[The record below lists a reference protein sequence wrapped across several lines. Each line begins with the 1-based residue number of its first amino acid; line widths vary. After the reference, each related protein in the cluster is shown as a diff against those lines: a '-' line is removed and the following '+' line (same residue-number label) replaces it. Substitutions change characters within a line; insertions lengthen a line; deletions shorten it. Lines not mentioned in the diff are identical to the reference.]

1 MEATA
6 ASTAKVS
13 DRELALQLA
22 SVMLHC
28 VGGGAGGDVL
38 RVIDE
43 SGLSFVQMKALVTLG
58 GTEIADEAEGTTVTA
73 LAESL
78 GISAASASR
87 AVEGLVKRRLTSR
100 VEDTEDR
107 RIRRLTLTAKGREL
121 ADQIV
126 SARLAGIEDFTASLE
141 SRERSKLAAALG
153 ALMERPELAEV
164 YRRNQ
169 ERAAR

>member
-1 MEATA
+1 MEVAA
-6 ASTAKVS
+6 ASQAKIS

-28 VGGGAGGDVL
+28 VGGAGGEVM

-58 GTEIADEAEGTTVTA
+58 GTEAVEGTEGTTVTA
-73 LAESL
+73 LSESL

-87 AVEGLVKRRLTSR
+87 AVDGLVKRRLTSR
-100 VEDTEDR
+100 VEDSEDR

-141 SRERSKLAAALG
+141 GSERTNLAAALA
-153 ALMERPELAEV
+153 ALMERDELAQV
-164 YRRNQ
+164 YARNQ